1 MKFKIVLFFAFLMS
15 SIPFF
20 GQIKIS
26 DEAYTVYQ
34 KIPQEKIYVH
44 YNSNFL
50 LTGESLIYKI
60 YCLNTSTY
68 LFSDFSQIAYIELIN
83 ANKERVL
90 KQKIRLKK
98 GIGQGDFF
106 IATDLP
112 SGNYKLIAYTEWMK
126 NKNSFY
132 EESINIINPFTQK
145 IATDTINSKN
155 SSILKKDILPLTT
168 KNGFLETNK
177 IHFSKREQVTLN
189 FNENLINRTSGNFS
203 ISVRKTMPN
212 VSSEKTTPLEFTQSE
227 NHNKLENH
235 NSENKIF
242 LPELRGELIQGK
254 IVALDD
260 EQSIENKAIG
270 LSIIEKNGIYKIVNT
285 KKDGTF
291 YFNLPEEYASEKAI
305 VQILESNKND
315 YKLIISESKSLDLS
329 SLKFSAIKT
338 NSQIN
343 KSIRERAI
351 YLQVENAYNELHQ
364 DSILPPKQ
372 VESLFK
378 NALINYKLDDYT
390 RFNTIKETTVEVI
403 KNTWLTKEGDN
414 YTFHVR
420 DNNLHTNYQTK
431 PLVLIDGYIIN
442 NHNELVD
449 FNPKLIKQIAI
460 IRNKYK
466 FNANIYQGVISVKTF
481 KGDYTPSS
489 NEKSLSITLF
499 KPLPIKKYYSKNY
512 TNTDLKRVPDYRT
525 QLFWNPNI
533 NLTEKNITFFTSD
546 VTGHFETILEGFTND
561 GKPIYEKII
570 FTVK

>member
-1 MKFKIVLFFAFLMS
+1 MS